1 MSQRIQPPVIDPR
14 KASDLFRL
22 LREMVPHYTREWPA
36 KDDDD
41 PGVALLK
48 IFSFIGE
55 GVITRLN
62 RAPDRNFL
70 AFLDMLGIRLLQARP
85 ARAPVK
91 FVLADGTQFPFLVPK
106 GTQVS

>member
-1 MSQRIQPPVIDPR
+1 
-14 KASDLFRL
+14 
-22 LREMVPHYTREWPA
+22 MVPHYTREWPA

-55 GVITRLN
+55 GVISRLN

-70 AFLDMLGIRLLQARP
+70 AFLNL
-85 ARAPVK
+85 
-91 FVLADGTQFPFLVPK
+91 
-106 GTQVS
+106 